1 MDDVIH
7 RGRTTQRRVVI
18 RLGRPLVKR
27 LTGVVSMVGQVR
39 ANLYNLLKDPGN
51 VIIRFASS
59 SLAPMFFRSLFRAF
73 NPKALLLP
81 TAVLV
86 GMRAYRATVQEN
98 ERINQKLKKKLDKLY
113 HHNTDLS
120 KDVS

>member
-1 MDDVIH
+1 
-7 RGRTTQRRVVI
+7 
-18 RLGRPLVKR
+18 
-27 LTGVVSMVGQVR
+27 MVGQVR
-39 ANLYNLLKDPGN
+39 TNFYNLLKDPGN
-51 VIIRFASS
+51 VIIRFACS
-59 SLAPMFFRSLFRAF
+59 SLASMFFRSLFRAF

-113 HHNTDLS
+113 HHDADLS
-120 KDVS
+120 EDVS